1 MTAGEQ
7 GLLLLCCALP
17 EDDERPLTAAQLQE
31 LSRRVRTLGPGGEDP
46 LRELTA
52 RDLARLG
59 YAPEQC
65 GRIMRLLS
73 RETQLARYL
82 RAAER
87 NGIISVTRLSA
98 CYPARLR
105 QTLGRR
111 CPAVLFAKG
120 DAALLSARCVSVVG
134 SRELTE
140 GGRAFAEA
148 AGRLIARSDYALCSG
163 GAVGADRAAQEA
175 CLHAGGSAVIFP
187 AGRLLDCPA
196 QTSVLYLA
204 DQGYDLPFS
213 AQRAL
218 TRNHYIHAMGEKT
231 LVAQCRAGA
240 GGTWDGTTENLRRGW
255 SPVFVNADGSEGAE
269 ALAARGAVPVRTLR
283 SLDDLQPA
291 QMQF

>member
-17 EDDERPLTAAQLQE
+17 DDEDRPLTAAQLQE
-31 LSRRVRTLGPGGEDP
+31 LSRRVRALGPGGEDP

-65 GRIMRLLS
+65 GRITRLLS
-73 RETQLARYL
+73 REKQLEQYL

-87 NGIISVTRLSA
+87 NGIFPVTRLSA
-98 CYPARLR
+98 RYPARLR
-105 QTLGRR
+105 QTLGQR

-120 DAALLSARCVSVVG
+120 DEALLSARCMSVVG

-148 AGRLIARSDYALCSG
+148 AGRLIAASGFALCSG
-163 GAVGADRAAQEA
+163 GAMGADRAAQDA
-175 CLHAGGSAVIFP
+175 CLTAGGSAVLFP
-187 AGRLLDCPA
+187 AGSLLDCPA
-196 QTSVLYLA
+196 RAHVLCLA
-204 DQGYDLPFS
+204 EQGYDLPFS

-218 TRNHYIHAMGEKT
+218 TRNHFIHAMGEKT

-240 GGTWDGTTENLRRGW
+240 GGTWDGTTENLKRGW
-255 SPVFVNADGSEGAE
+255 SPVFVNADGSGGAE
-269 ALAARGAVPVRTLR
+269 ALIARGAVPVRTLR